1 MKKYK
6 ALNQFLMILIFVSF
20 LTNLNAQTGLNFQGV
35 ARTASNAVIASQDI
49 TLKLSILQGSAT
61 GLTEYIEVRKVTT
74 NAQGLFTA
82 VIGDSLTISTLGK
95 FSDIDWKLS
104 PKFLKIEIDP
114 AAGNNFITMG
124 TTQFQFVA
132 YAKFAN
138 SVLAENISGIVPVA
152 RGGTGSN
159 SLTTLK
165 SNLALDKVNNTADS
179 SKPISNST
187 QSALDQKLN
196 IIDSTKAYVTPTQ
209 LARYNFSSGGTNID
223 TTNLANYINMKLD
236 KSDTTTLS
244 NRINSKLD
252 KSDITT
258 LSNRINLKLD
268 ITDTSS
274 LFRKSDTANLSNR
287 INLKLN
293 SVDTASLLRKI
304 DTTTLS
310 NRIDFKLNISDT
322 TSLFRKS
329 DTSTLSNRINLKLDI
344 TDTSSL
350 FRKSDTA
357 SLSNR
362 INLKL
367 NSADTS
373 SLFRKSDTTNLY
385 NRINLKLNSAD
396 TSSLFRKSDTAS
408 LSNRINLKLNSAD
421 TSSLFRKS
429 DTTNLYNRINLKL
442 NINDTAILLRKSD
455 TATLS
460 NRIDFKLNINDTS
473 SLLQKS
479 DTSSLSNRINL
490 KLNKSDT
497 STLSNRINLKLNISD
512 TSNLLRKSQVGA
524 INGAASLDAA
534 GKIPSV
540 QIPAISF
547 SSVDVVDNEFKMLN
561 LPLTKVIGAIA
572 IRLDLSKNFVLAEL
586 PASNRSNWVELVS
599 PTDVVQTVN
608 GKPGPAVAIEKSDIG
623 LINVD
628 NTSDINK
635 PVSDATKDSL
645 STRLYITD
653 TSLLL
658 KKSDTSFLLQKVD
671 TTAILAMYAKKFT
684 KDVVVNFGGGSLG
697 KYANGTTI
705 PSKGKT
711 LDEFLLDLVSKSVA
725 PSFTAPSVSIGANPG
740 FDNYEI
746 GYVPGLVT
754 FNYTYT
760 ANNGGG
766 VISALYY
773 KDASS
778 TPLTGV
784 NSITLD
790 TLKTTVSFKVV
801 VNYAKGTGTKPD
813 NLSTEFPNTI
823 NAGST
828 YATNNFTPYSKRYWG
843 GITSPF
849 LENQTYKIED
859 FNPSSDQNGINK
871 GFSFNFTP
879 NGRQYI
885 FVAYLASNAADITK
899 VTWGSLD
906 YTFTKSLVWFEN
918 ARGYKQLYKV
928 FTSTETYDA
937 GITGI
942 STQ

>member
-20 LTNLNAQTGLNFQGV
+20 LTKLNAQTGLNFQGV

-61 GLTEYIEVRKVTT
+61 GLTEYVEVRKVTT

-152 RGGTGSN
+152 RGGTGTN

-196 IIDSTKAYVTPTQ
+196 IVDSTKAYVTPTQ

-223 TTNLANYINMKLD
+223 TTNLSNYINMKLD

-293 SVDTASLLRKI
+293 I
-304 DTTTLS
+304 NDTTTLS

-329 DTSTLSNRINLKLDI
+329 DTSTLSNRINLKL
-344 TDTSSL
+344 T
-350 FRKSDTA
+350 
-357 SLSNR
+357 
-362 INLKL
+362 
-367 NSADTS
+367 
-373 SLFRKSDTTNLY
+373 
-385 NRINLKLNSAD
+385 
-396 TSSLFRKSDTAS
+396 
-408 LSNRINLKLNSAD
+408 
-421 TSSLFRKS
+421 
-429 DTTNLYNRINLKL
+429 
-442 NINDTAILLRKSD
+442 
-455 TATLS
+455 
-460 NRIDFKLNINDTS
+460 
-473 SLLQKS
+473 
-479 DTSSLSNRINL
+479 
-490 KLNKSDT
+490 KSDT
-497 STLSNRINLKLNISD
+497 STLSNRINYKLNVAD

-524 INGAASLDAA
+524 INGAASLDAT
-534 GKIPSV
+534 GKVPSV

-547 SSVDVVDNEFKMLN
+547 SSVDVVNSMDAMLSFTSGTG
-561 LPLTKVIGAIA
+561 LSTDRLIGSIVV
-572 IRLDLSKNFVLAEL
+572 RLDSSKNFVLANL
-586 PASNRSNWVELVS
+586 PANNRTNWIELVN
-599 PTDVVQTVN
+599 PDAPVKAVN
-608 GKPGPAVAIEKSDIG
+608 GLTGYIDLRKVNIPD

-628 NTSDINK
+628 NTSDELK
-635 PVSDATKDSL
+635 PLSL
-645 STRLYITD
+645 AASTAFDLKLNITD
-653 TSLLL
+653 TSNLF

-725 PSFTAPSVSIGANPG
+725 PSFTAPSVSIGASPG
-740 FDNYEI
+740 AGAYEI
-746 GYVPGLVT
+746 GYDPGVVT
-754 FNYTYT
+754 LNSTYNKNDGGNAT
-760 ANNGGG
+760 STLFYKSGTVLSAN
-766 VISALYY
+766 
-773 KDASS
+773 
-778 TPLTGV
+778 T
-784 NSITLD
+784 NSPGPIT
-790 TLKTTVSFKVV
+790 TSVSYSVT
-801 VNYAKGTGTKPD
+801 VNYAAGTSTKPD
-813 NLSTEFPNTI
+813 NLGTSYPNTI
-823 NAGST
+823 TASST
-828 YATNNFTPYSKRYWG
+828 SAALSFSSYSKRYWG
-843 GITSPF
+843 GVSVPFNTTTIYDISALSPSPNADNSGGSKGITATIAISGTQYAYYAYPATNAD
-849 LENQTYKIED
+849 LTSIMYN
-859 FNPSSDQNGINK
+859 
-871 GFSFNFTP
+871 NF
-879 NGRQYI
+879 QSI
-885 FVAYLASNAADITK
+885 D
-899 VTWGSLD
+899 
-906 YTFTKSLVWFEN
+906 TFTKTIVQIKN
-918 ARGYKQLYKV
+918 AQGYTQNYKV
-928 FTSTETYDA
+928 YTSNDP
-937 GITGI
+937 I
-942 STQ
+942 SATLTSVTFN

>member
-329 DTSTLSNRINLKLDI
+329 DTSTLSNRINLKL
-344 TDTSSL
+344 T
-350 FRKSDTA
+350 
-357 SLSNR
+357 
-362 INLKL
+362 
-367 NSADTS
+367 
-373 SLFRKSDTTNLY
+373 
-385 NRINLKLNSAD
+385 
-396 TSSLFRKSDTAS
+396 
-408 LSNRINLKLNSAD
+408 
-421 TSSLFRKS
+421 
-429 DTTNLYNRINLKL
+429 
-442 NINDTAILLRKSD
+442 
-455 TATLS
+455 
-460 NRIDFKLNINDTS
+460 
-473 SLLQKS
+473 
-479 DTSSLSNRINL
+479 
-490 KLNKSDT
+490 KSDT
-497 STLSNRINLKLNISD
+497 STLSNRINYKLNIAD

-524 INGAASLDAA
+524 INGAASLDAT
-534 GKIPSV
+534 GKVPSV

-547 SSVDVVDNEFKMLN
+547 SSVDVVNSMAAMLSFTFGTG
-561 LPLTKVIGAIA
+561 LPTDRLIGSIVV
-572 IRLDLSKNFVLAEL
+572 RLDSSKNFVLANL
-586 PASNRSNWVELVS
+586 PASNRTNWIELVN
-599 PTDVVQTVN
+599 PDAPVKAVN
-608 GKPGPAVAIEKSDIG
+608 GLTGYIDLRKVNIPD

-628 NTSDINK
+628 NTSDILK
-635 PVSDATKDSL
+635 PLSL
-645 STRLYITD
+645 AASTALDLKLNITD
-653 TSLLL
+653 TSILF

-725 PSFTAPSVSIGANPG
+725 PSFSAPSVSIGANPG
-740 FDNYEI
+740 AGAYEI
-746 GYVPGLVT
+746 GYDPGVVSLNSTYNKNDGGNATSTLFYKSSNVLSANTNSPGPITTTISYSVT
-754 FNYTYT
+754 
-760 ANNGGG
+760 
-766 VISALYY
+766 
-773 KDASS
+773 
-778 TPLTGV
+778 
-784 NSITLD
+784 
-790 TLKTTVSFKVV
+790 
-801 VNYAKGTGTKPD
+801 VNYAAGTSTKPD
-813 NLSTEFPNTI
+813 NLGTSYPNTI
-823 NAGST
+823 STGST
-828 YATNNFTPYSKRYWG
+828 SASLNFSSYSKRYWG
-843 GITSPF
+843 GISIPF
-849 LENQTYKIED
+849 NTTTIY
-859 FNPSSDQNGINK
+859 
-871 GFSFNFTP
+871 
-879 NGRQYI
+879 
-885 FVAYLASNAADITK
+885 DITALSPSPNADNSG
-899 VTWGSLD
+899 GSKGITATIAISGTQYAYYAYPATNADLTSIM
-906 YTFTKSLVWFEN
+906 YNNFESINTFTKTIVQIKN
-918 ARGYKQLYKV
+918 AQGYTQNYKV
-928 FTSTETYDA
+928 YTSNDP
-937 GITGI
+937 I
-942 STQ
+942 SATLTSVTFN

>member
-6 ALNQFLMILIFVSF
+6 ALNQFLMVLIFVSF

-165 SNLALDKVNNTADS
+165 SNLVLDKVNNTADS

-274 LFRKSDTANLSNR
+274 LFRKSDTTILYDR

-293 SVDTASLLRKI
+293 SVDKASLLRKT
-304 DTTTLS
+304 DTTSLS

-329 DTSTLSNRINLKLDI
+329 DTSTLSNRINLKL
-344 TDTSSL
+344 T
-350 FRKSDTA
+350 
-357 SLSNR
+357 
-362 INLKL
+362 
-367 NSADTS
+367 
-373 SLFRKSDTTNLY
+373 
-385 NRINLKLNSAD
+385 
-396 TSSLFRKSDTAS
+396 
-408 LSNRINLKLNSAD
+408 
-421 TSSLFRKS
+421 
-429 DTTNLYNRINLKL
+429 
-442 NINDTAILLRKSD
+442 
-455 TATLS
+455 
-460 NRIDFKLNINDTS
+460 
-473 SLLQKS
+473 
-479 DTSSLSNRINL
+479 
-490 KLNKSDT
+490 KSDT
-497 STLSNRINLKLNISD
+497 STLSNRINYKLNIAD

-524 INGAASLDAA
+524 INGTASLDAT
-534 GKIPSV
+534 GKVPSV

-547 SSVDVVDNEFKMLN
+547 SSVDVVNSMDAMLSFTSGTG
-561 LPLTKVIGAIA
+561 LPTDRLIGSIVV
-572 IRLDLSKNFVLAEL
+572 RLDSSKNFVLANL
-586 PASNRSNWVELVS
+586 PASNRTNWIELVN
-599 PTDVVQTVN
+599 PDAPVKAVN
-608 GKPGPAVAIEKSDIG
+608 GLTGYIDLRKVNIPD

-628 NTSDINK
+628 NTSDELK
-635 PVSDATKDSL
+635 PLSFAATTAFNLKLD
-645 STRLYITD
+645 ITD
-653 TSLLL
+653 TSNLL

-684 KDVVVNFGGGSLG
+684 KDVKINGTSLG
-697 KYANGTTI
+697 KYANGATI
-705 PSKGKT
+705 PAKGKT
-711 LDEFLLDLVSKSVA
+711 LDEFLEDLVSNSI
-725 PSFTAPSVSIGANPG
+725 PPTFSTPSVTIGASPSAG
-740 FDNYEI
+740 PYEI
-746 GYVPGLVT
+746 GYDPGLVT
-754 FNYTYT
+754 
-760 ANNGGG
+760 
-766 VISALYY
+766 L
-773 KDASS
+773 SS
-778 TPLTGV
+778 TYNKNDGGNANTTIFYKGGTALGANTNSPGALTSSV
-784 NSITLD
+784 RYSVI
-790 TLKTTVSFKVV
+790 
-801 VNYAKGTGTKPD
+801 VNYAAGTATKND
-813 NLSTEFPNTI
+813 NLGTSFPNTI
-823 NAGST
+823 TNGSVNT
-828 YATNNFTPYSKRYWG
+828 FLDFSTYSKRYWG
-843 GITSPF
+843 GVSVPF
-849 LENQTYKIED
+849 NSTTIY
-859 FNPSSDQNGINK
+859 
-871 GFSFNFTP
+871 
-879 NGRQYI
+879 
-885 FVAYLASNAADITK
+885 DITALSPSPNADNSG
-899 VTWGSLD
+899 GSKGITATIAISGTQYAYYAYPATNADLTSIM
-906 YTFTKSLVWFEN
+906 YNNFESINTFTKTIVQIKN
-918 ARGYKQLYKV
+918 AQGYTQNYKV
-928 FTSTETYDA
+928 YTSNDP
-937 GITGI
+937 I
-942 STQ
+942 SATLTSVTFN